1 MQEFTTKRNYQLAR
15 CYLIFQGK
23 VQKVDSAVTLPH
35 HVPILTSSRKLIR
48 KVKSETNT
56 YSDQDQFS

>member
-23 VQKVDSAVTLPH
+23 VQKIDTAVTRSC
-35 HVPILTSSRKLIR
+35 HVTILTSSRKFIR